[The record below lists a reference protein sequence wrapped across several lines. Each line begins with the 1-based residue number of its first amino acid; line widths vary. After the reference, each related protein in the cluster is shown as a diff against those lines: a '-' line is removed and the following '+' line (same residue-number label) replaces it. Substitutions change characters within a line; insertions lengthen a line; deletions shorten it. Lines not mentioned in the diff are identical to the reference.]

1 MQELIHGLVT
11 LAVYACVCLST
22 TCACACIICCY
33 LFVGRC
39 VVCNLFDIHG
49 LPLDGSAEEQ
59 NQERQREGG
68 ELYVYIYIQ
77 MNTWM
82 HVCTYITRTTHTR
95 THTWTRTAD
104 AGLGREKCVD
114 PGAGPSR
121 LGVPIKNSVHY
132 VTSLDVKAPKCSDV
146 EYCWIVFRSVAVS
159 SVSVLYWEQLA
170 RAPVS
175 PDGLDI
181 STGRPQAGHMQSAM
195 YGLTCHFPSQ

>member
-1 MQELIHGLVT
+1 MRGLQPFWYT
-11 LAVYACVCLST
+11 WTAAWWQCWRTKSRETERAGGSVC
-22 TCACACIICCY
+22 
-33 LFVGRC
+33 
-39 VVCNLFDIHG
+39 
-49 LPLDGSAEEQ
+49 
-59 NQERQREGG
+59 
-68 ELYVYIYIQ
+68 VYIYRWIHEC
-77 MNTWM
+77 MY
-82 HVCTYITRTTHTR
+82 VYITRTTHTR

>member
-59 NQERQREGG
+59 NQERQRERGD
-68 ELYVYIYIQ
+68 LYVYIYI
-77 MNTWM
+77 
-82 HVCTYITRTTHTR
+82 YTRTP
-95 THTWTRTAD
+95 TWTRTAD

-121 LGVPIKNSVHY
+121 LGVPSKNSVHY

-146 EYCWIVFRSVAVS
+146 EYCWIVSRSVAVS

-195 YGLTCHFPSQ
+195 

>member
-1 MQELIHGLVT
+1 MDWLLWLFMHVF
-11 LAVYACVCLST
+11 VCLLLVHVRVLF
-22 TCACACIICCY
+22 AVICLWVDAWFATFLIYMDCR
-33 LFVGRC
+33 LMAVLKNKIKR
-39 VVCNLFDIHG
+39 
-49 LPLDGSAEEQ
+49 
-59 NQERQREGG
+59 ERERGD
-68 ELYVYIYIQ
+68 LYVYIYI
-77 MNTWM
+77 
-82 HVCTYITRTTHTR
+82 YTR

-121 LGVPIKNSVHY
+121 LGVPSKNSVHY

-146 EYCWIVFRSVAVS
+146 EYCWIVSRSVAVS

-195 YGLTCHFPSQ
+195 